1 MGYLGRQ
8 VAVSDCGILDN
19 EELITYKL
27 QLMKHLLILLF
38 TACTLLAYAQA
49 SEGYPANYAKA
60 PRFKA
65 LIYYT
70 QHAEEAH
77 VQFAEQATTFFKKLN
92 YGDGFVLDITTD
104 FSKYPYEKLKE
115 YNVIIMLNTSP
126 NTKAERDAFEQ
137 YMENGGGWVGFH
149 AAAYNDKNTHWPW
162 FVKFLGGGVFY
173 CNNWP
178 PQPVLV
184 EVDNEEHPV
193 TKNLPASFVAP
204 ASEWYQWTPS
214 PRQNKDVEVLMSL
227 SSKNYP
233 LGIKDVVNFGDFPI
247 VWSNKNYRMIYLN
260 MGHGD
265 EEFIDSTQN
274 LLLVNAFRWVVS
286 KDKNGD
292 PFLK

>member
-1 MGYLGRQ
+1 MNTIKLYL
-8 VAVSDCGILDN
+8 V
-19 EELITYKL
+19 
-27 QLMKHLLILLF
+27 LLF
-38 TACTLLAYAQA
+38 TACALLVHAQA
-49 SEGYPANYAKA
+49 PEGYPANYAKA

-70 QHAEEAH
+70 EQAEEAH
-77 VQFAEQATTFFKKLN
+77 VQFAEQAVRFFKKLN
-92 YGDGFVLDITTD
+92 YGDGFILDITTD
-104 FSKYPYEKLKE
+104 FSKYPYEKLKG
-115 YNVIIMLNTSP
+115 YNVVVMLNTSP
-126 NTKAERDAFEQ
+126 GSKAERAAFEQ

-149 AAAYNDKNTHWPW
+149 AAAYNDKNTRWPW

-184 EVDNEEHPV
+184 EVDKEQHPV
-193 TKNLPASFVAP
+193 TKNLPQSFVAP
-204 ASEWYQWTPS
+204 ASEWYQWNPS
-214 PRQNKDVEVLMSL
+214 PRLNKDVEVLL
-227 SSKNYP
+227 SISPKNYP

-265 EEFIDSTQN
+265 EEFIDGTQN

-286 KDKNGD
+286 GDEKGD
-292 PFLK
+292 PFLQ

>member
-1 MGYLGRQ
+1 
-8 VAVSDCGILDN
+8 
-19 EELITYKL
+19 
-27 QLMKHLLILLF
+27 MKHLFILLF
-38 TACTLLAYAQA
+38 TACTLLTYAQVP
-49 SEGYPANYAKA
+49 EGYPANYAKA

-214 PRQNKDVEVLMSL
+214 PRQNKDVEVLLSL
-227 SSKNYP
+227 SPKNYP

-247 VWSNKNYRMIYLN
+247 VWSNKNYIMIYLN

-265 EEFIDSTQN
+265 EEFIDGTQN

-286 KDKNGD
+286 KDKSGN

>member
-1 MGYLGRQ
+1 
-8 VAVSDCGILDN
+8 
-19 EELITYKL
+19 
-27 QLMKHLLILLF
+27 MKHLLILLF
-38 TACTLLAYAQA
+38 TACTLLTYAQVP
-49 SEGYPANYAKA
+49 EGYPANYAKA

-149 AAAYNDKNTHWPW
+149 AAAYNDKSTHWPW

-214 PRQNKDVEVLMSL
+214 PRQNKDVEVLLSL
-227 SSKNYP
+227 SPKNYP

-265 EEFIDSTQN
+265 EEFIDGTQN

>member
-8 VAVSDCGILDN
+8 MAVSDCGILDN
-19 EELITYKL
+19 GELITYKL
-27 QLMKHLLILLF
+27 QIMKHLLILLF
-38 TACTLLAYAQA
+38 TACTLLTYAQVP
-49 SEGYPANYAKA
+49 EGYPANYAKA

-92 YGDGFVLDITTD
+92 YGDVFVLDITTD

-214 PRQNKDVEVLMSL
+214 PRQNKDVEVLLSL
-227 SSKNYP
+227 SPKNYP

-265 EEFIDSTQN
+265 EEFIDGTQN

>member
-1 MGYLGRQ
+1 MDYLGRQ
-8 VAVSDCGILDN
+8 MAVSDCGILDN
-19 EELITYKL
+19 GELITYKL
-27 QLMKHLLILLF
+27 QIMKHLLILLF
-38 TACTLLAYAQA
+38 TACTLLTYAQVP
-49 SEGYPANYAKA
+49 EGYPANYAKA

-214 PRQNKDVEVLMSL
+214 PRQNKDVEVLLSL

-265 EEFIDSTQN
+265 EEFIDGTQN

>member
-8 VAVSDCGILDN
+8 MAVSDCGILDN
-19 EELITYKL
+19 GELITYKL
-27 QLMKHLLILLF
+27 QIMKHLLILLF
-38 TACTLLAYAQA
+38 TACTLLTYAQVP
-49 SEGYPANYAKA
+49 EGYPANYAKA

-214 PRQNKDVEVLMSL
+214 PRQNKDVEILLSL
-227 SSKNYP
+227 SPKNYP

-265 EEFIDSTQN
+265 EEFIDGTQN